1 MQNPEPPEIKP
12 FVFVFS
18 WRRFFLHFLIMSVC
32 AVLGL
37 MTWYFSKPHSTRFY
51 ETSSESPMIVALAPE
66 IDMALDKQS
75 ILAVREGDPLQ
86 VELFGGS
93 VYFDIKNKTMHE
105 LELKV
110 GQVVIKDIGTRFS
123 VRMQKNGDHQIAV
136 ANGQV
141 EIYLA
146 SGVFYVNAFEQANF
160 NEHRLD
166 KRILIHENDVAP
178 WRFLSH

>member
-93 VYFDIKNKTMHE
+93 VYFDIKNKN
-105 LELKV
+105 V
-110 GQVVIKDIGTRFS
+110 
-123 VRMQKNGDHQIAV
+123 
-136 ANGQV
+136 
-141 EIYLA
+141 
-146 SGVFYVNAFEQANF
+146 
-160 NEHRLD
+160 
-166 KRILIHENDVAP
+166 
-178 WRFLSH
+178 